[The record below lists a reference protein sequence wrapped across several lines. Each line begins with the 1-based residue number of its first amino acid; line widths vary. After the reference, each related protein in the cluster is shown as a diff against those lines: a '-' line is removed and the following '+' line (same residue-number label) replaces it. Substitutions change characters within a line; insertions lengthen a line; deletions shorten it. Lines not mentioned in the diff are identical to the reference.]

1 MISVQPIMIKDV
13 PKEDRPRERM
23 LKFGSNH
30 LSNQE
35 LLAILLG
42 TGTKQESVMALSNR
56 VLMHFEGLNLL
67 RDATIEE
74 LTAIKGIGNA
84 KGVLVLSAI
93 ELGKRM
99 NEYKPEERYVIRSPE
114 DGADYVME
122 EMRSLNQEHFV
133 TLFLNTKN
141 QIIHRQTIFI
151 GSLNASIVHPREVF
165 REAVKRSAASI
176 IVAHNHP
183 SGDPT
188 PSQEDIHVTRRLVE
202 SGKMIGIEL
211 LDHLIIGN
219 RKFVSLKEKGYL

>member
-1 MISVQPIMIKDV
+1 MSVSSIMIKDV
-13 PKEDRPRERM
+13 PKEDRPRERL
-23 LKFGSNH
+23 LKLGSNH

-42 TGTKQESVMALSNR
+42 SGTREESVMALSHR
-56 VLMHFEGLNLL
+56 VLMHFEGLKLL
-67 RDATIEE
+67 HDATIEE
-74 LTAIKGIGNA
+74 LTAIKGIGEA
-84 KGVLVLSAI
+84 KGVLMLASL

-99 NEYKPEERYVIRSPE
+99 NQYKPEARYVIRSPE

-133 TLFLNTKN
+133 VLFLDTKN

-151 GSLNASIVHPREVF
+151 GSLNASIVHPREVY

-211 LDHLIIGN
+211 LDHLVIGD